1 MDAFATIIVP
11 VLNDAAALRR
21 WLTAG
26 ARPAGLE
33 LIVASGAP
41 LDRAL
46 SAVATAHPEIAW
58 IVSPPGRGLQMNA
71 GAAAAHGRW
80 LLFVHA
86 DVLLP
91 GDWPSELARAEARGA
106 VGGFFR
112 FTLASDARAARVI
125 ERGVAW
131 RIRWL
136 SLPYGDQ
143 ALFVRRDVFRRLGGF
158 RPWPLMEDVD
168 LVRRLRRE
176 GPLWASDKAV
186 VVSARRWERDG
197 WWRRS
202 TENALLLAAYF
213 AGVPPVRLARRYYRV
228 RGEGPLG

>member
-11 VLNDAAALRR
+11 VLNDAAALRL
-21 WLTAG
+21 WLAAG
-26 ARPAGLE
+26 ARSPGVE
-33 LIVASGAP
+33 VIVVSGAP
-41 LDRAL
+41 LDGAL
-46 SAVATAHPEIAW
+46 SDVATAHPEIAW

-71 GAAAAHGRW
+71 GAEAARGRW

-91 GDWPSELARAEARGA
+91 EEWPSELVRADARGA

-112 FTLASDARAARVI
+112 FALASRARAARVI

-143 ALFVRRDVFRRLGGF
+143 ALFVRRDVFGRLGGF

-176 GPLWASDKAV
+176 GPLWASDKSV
-186 VVSARRWERDG
+186 LVSARRWERDG
-197 WWRRS
+197 WWTRS
-202 TENALLLAAYF
+202 AENALLLAAYF
-213 AGVPPVRLARRYYRV
+213 AGVPPARLARRYYRA
-228 RGEGPLG
+228 RGEGRLA